1 MNDTTISTQTIDTTA
16 LLAMVGASVRD
27 ALGEALAGAKIEPL
41 AMAQVASEA
50 LERMSTGSRRAHKTY
65 VEILTDGWQ
74 HPSDPSLSWKGLG
87 KRMAHEVRTKDL
99 DLLLGAVQARAA
111 LDSAQKRTQRLAQ
124 GRTQQGVGG
133 ASAKNNAISAWRA
146 VFKYAAANHHIDPER
161 NPSQK
166 VDKAT
171 RGNSSRRPL
180 KAAHLDSL
188 LLVARSTGDDPEL
201 DELICW
207 YFLITGARREGL
219 LALTRGDINK
229 EECTVA
235 LHEKHD
241 KADLQPVPDWFI
253 DVLLE
258 FADSRGATG
267 PEDQVFRKKASRKQ
281 GPRPITSRRLDNLFQ
296 RIQTTL
302 SWADQAQVTAH
313 TLRHHAIGVVAEASR
328 PQVGRAFARH
338 TASADAPFRYAV
350 GTPEEVAAVVIRLY
364 GGNHP
369 WVGEHA

>member
-1 MNDTTISTQTIDTTA
+1 MNHDTTSTQTIDTTA
-16 LLAMVGASVRD
+16 LAALVNAAVRD
-27 ALGEALAGAKIEPL
+27 AMAGANIEPL
-41 AMAQVASEA
+41 TIAEVASEA
-50 LERMSTGSRRAHKTY
+50 LERMSEGSHRAHKTY
-65 VEILTDGWQ
+65 IDLLTDGWQ
-74 HPSDPSLSWKGLG
+74 HPNDPSLRWAGLG
-87 KRMAHEVRTKDL
+87 ALMAHEVRTKDL

-111 LDSAQKRTQRLAQ
+111 LASAQKRTQRLTQ
-124 GRTQQGVGG
+124 GRTEQGVGG

-161 NPSQK
+161 NPSQNVVK
-166 VDKAT
+166 VT

-207 YFLITGARREGL
+207 FFLITGARRNGL

-235 LHEKHD
+235 LHEKHK

-267 PEDQVFRKKASRKQ
+267 PEDQIFRKKASRKQ

-338 TASADAPFRYAV
+338 TASSDAHFRYAI
-350 GTPEEVAAVVIRLY
+350 GTPEEVAAVVIRLH

-369 WVGEHA
+369 WVTHGQR